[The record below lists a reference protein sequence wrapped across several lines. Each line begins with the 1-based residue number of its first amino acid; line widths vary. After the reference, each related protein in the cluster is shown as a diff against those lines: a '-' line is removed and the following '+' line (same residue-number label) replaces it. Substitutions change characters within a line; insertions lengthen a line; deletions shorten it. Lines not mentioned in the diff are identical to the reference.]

1 MCNQPTQC
9 TEAASPALPTEWQ
22 WVPVISG
29 ITYKRHTDPLGPDS
43 QPVLR
48 SAPTWWQVPFCQPQ
62 GGTLTPSGRWC
73 LRELGLSVQL
83 ELEASKDSPSRNSAE
98 MCSPTWSQLGE
109 LRWTGSSQTPF
120 FLSPRWRG
128 VAGSS
133 RSEQLAPTRL
143 AALRRTLSLTLQPLP
158 LKRDRWH
165 AHARGVRFPGSGI
178 PGCLLYQPHC

>member
-73 LRELGLSVQL
+73 LLVSKGTGVVCAVGTGGQQGISKQKQHGDVQPHL
-83 ELEASKDSPSRNSAE
+83 VTAGRAQMDWEFTDTLLPQPE
-98 MCSPTWSQLGE
+98 
-109 LRWTGSSQTPF
+109 
-120 FLSPRWRG
+120 
-128 VAGSS
+128 VAGGGW
-133 RSEQLAPTRL
+133 Q
-143 AALRRTLSLTLQPLP
+143 
-158 LKRDRWH
+158 
-165 AHARGVRFPGSGI
+165 FPK
-178 PGCLLYQPHC
+178 

>member
-22 WVPVISG
+22 WAPVISG
-29 ITYKRHTDPLGPDS
+29 TTYKRHTDPLGPDS

-62 GGTLTPSGRWC
+62 GGTLRPSGRWC
-73 LRELGLSVQL
+73 LRELELSVQL
-83 ELEASKDSPSRNSAE
+83 EPEASKDSPSRNSGG

-109 LRWTGSSQTPF
+109 LRWTGSLHS
-120 FLSPRWRG
+120 SSSARG
-128 VAGSS
+128 G
-133 RSEQLAPTRL
+133 RGWLAVPEVSNRPPTCL

-178 PGCLLYQPHC
+178 PGCLLHQPHC